1 MTIFDILY
9 FNRELL
15 LRLRQ
20 AGIRL
25 DDADFVDLFVA
36 FTDMVARG
44 EKVSYAV
51 AVLAQQYGVSERK
64 VYSLIARFK
73 SHCASGAV

>member
-9 FNRELL
+9 FNRELII
-15 LRLRQ
+15 RLRR

-25 DDADFVDLFVA
+25 DDADYVDLFVD

-51 AVLAQQYGVSERK
+51 AVLAEAYGVSERK
-64 VYSLIARFK
+64 VYSLISRFR
-73 SHCASGAV
+73 SHCSAGAV